1 MLAIGPP
8 RLPYRPAL
16 IAMTIP
22 LAFGALLY
30 VPVTHQLRLEAIV
43 NTAHTMHGVAHALAR
58 YGSEHEA
65 QCPRSM
71 KVLVNRGYLAHP
83 AKDDWGTPIAFTCT
97 SPFAADHA
105 LVVSAGPDRKLGTR
119 DDIRTDR

>member
-1 MLAIGPP
+1 MLAIRPTHFP
-8 RLPYRPAL
+8 FRPAL
-16 IAMTIP
+16 IAMAIP

-30 VPVTHQLRLEAIV
+30 APVSNQLRLEAIV
-43 NTAHTMHGVAHALAR
+43 NTRHTMHGVAHALAR
-58 YGSEHEA
+58 YGSEHQA

-71 KVLVNRGYLAHP
+71 KVLVDRGYLARP
-83 AKDDWGTPIAFTCT
+83 ARDDWGTPIAFTCT
-97 SPFAADHA
+97 SPFTPGDA